1 MKRLFPLHLQCL
13 PLAAAPPLPPPAST
27 RIRPRSDPPN
37 CARTDPSRSRP
48 QTPPPEKTEREEE
61 RRWRTSQPRYEK
73 KKENRPTAKARG
85 KLPRACT
92 HSRRRESTPR
102 SHFLS
107 PQSRRRP
114 FFSLFSPL
122 GALMSSSQKRKDHGN
137 YKTLKVSLVSPP
149 SHAQRLFPSH
159 PRLPTV

>member
-1 MKRLFPLHLQCL
+1 MPT
-13 PLAAAPPLPPPAST
+13 PSSSTAIAS
-27 RIRPRSDPPN
+27 
-37 CARTDPSRSRP
+37 SRFDAD
-48 QTPPPEKTEREEE
+48 QTEE
-61 RRWRTSQPRYEK
+61 RSSKLRQNGSVTLTPSNSPTRENGAGGETSVADVPAKVR
-73 KKENRPTAKARG
+73 KKENRPTYNAKARG

-102 SHFLS
+102 SHFLP

-137 YKTLKVSLVSPP
+137 YKTLKVSLVSPS
-149 SHAQRLFPSH
+149 SHAQILFPSH